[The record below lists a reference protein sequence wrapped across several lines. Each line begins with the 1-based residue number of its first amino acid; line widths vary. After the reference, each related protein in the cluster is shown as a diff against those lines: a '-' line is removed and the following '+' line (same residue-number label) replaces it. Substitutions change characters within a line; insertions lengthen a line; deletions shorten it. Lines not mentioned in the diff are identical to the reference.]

1 MVGLQTKRAT
11 PVLPTPNA
19 ALTQTHEVDMRQ
31 AMARVARGFWIFTCF
46 LFDLFSALLVLF
58 LVALHWGV
66 Q

>member
-1 MVGLQTKRAT
+1 
-11 PVLPTPNA
+11 
-19 ALTQTHEVDMRQ
+19 MRQ
-31 AMARVARGFWIFTCF
+31 AMARVARGAYLITRF